1 MSIRSKEDAQF
12 LWDRVMESRRWREKQ
27 RLKPVLT
34 RLYDGDFN
42 LRGVVAG
49 ERKGEFEF
57 IDNDTGTASLQLSL
71 DHYLAKWVMDFRG
84 RAKRNV
90 HVTFD
95 KQGARWS
102 GRMESYRVVREES
115 GDCYLEITFLHDIEE
130 LKHMYCWANPF
141 LRPEFQF
148 PKMWVI
154 FGPAKWC
161 LLVTLFVNLF
171 RLETSWLTL
180 PDNPLDPTEWMG
192 LSFLPSNWR
201 NICSPLDL
209 LDDNSN
215 LAIVF
220 SRFKSMFDVAKRV
233 MEDAQLSW
241 VPRRYLKGED
251 PHPFAHKYGGILN
264 ETTFPLRNGCL
275 VWDIEDKSGW
285 GTETAFGGSI
295 LVGLVRAIVN
305 IASDGTTEGVEV
317 YHGDPTYPGEYYVPW
332 FLGTNPKAPHV
343 VYQEGPLTGIK
354 SSEFKYY
361 EATDTSFLT
370 GGQSMP
376 GVNEAISA
384 VIQMGGDLLAAHISA
399 AIEVQLP
406 PIGGAIDAIANPIYS
421 DTILAFMEIPT
432 LRAMELSLPLP
443 GLENA
448 LTGLGDFHYYEGW
461 ADGADKAFTLSA
473 IMAIRAKIWSTRAHT
488 SHTIKILDAAPY
500 YIGAPGYGHFWL
512 GDRIGTTV
520 LGFPDPYTIFVE
532 RVNKLHYAWGKDGDE
547 GWTADVG
554 YREPQDPMLKT
565 FEMIR
570 DLNSSLGDLG
580 VL

>member
-1 MSIRSKEDAQF
+1 MALDDDA
-12 LWDRVMESRRWREKQ
+12 VITAAVGYVYTNTIGAAAPSPAE
-27 RLKPVLT
+27 
-34 RLYDGDFN
+34 
-42 LRGVVAG
+42 
-49 ERKGEFEF
+49 
-57 IDNDTGTASLQLSL
+57 IDNFDPDTFGAQVHTLKVTGSPTGGTLTVTAGGDTTSALPYNASAAAVQAALEALAAVGTGNVLVSGTSISDTNGFTIAYVGEKLGSAIATSATGSL
-71 DHYLAKWVMDFRG
+71 TGGTTPA
-84 RAKRNV
+84 ANV
-90 HVTFD
+90 TVTTAPN
-95 KQGARWS
+95 G
-102 GRMESYRVVREES
+102 
-115 GDCYLEITFLHDIEE
+115 
-130 LKHMYCWANPF
+130 WA
-141 LRPEFQF
+141 
-148 PKMWVI
+148 
-154 FGPAKWC
+154 
-161 LLVTLFVNLF
+161 
-171 RLETSWLTL
+171 LT
-180 PDNPLDPTEWMG
+180 
-192 LSFLPSNWR
+192 
-201 NICSPLDL
+201 
-209 LDDNSN
+209 
-215 LAIVF
+215 
-220 SRFKSMFDVAKRV
+220 KRV

-448 LTGLGDFHYYEGW
+448 ITGLGDFHYYEGW

-473 IMAIRAKIWSTRAHT
+473 IMAIRAKIWATRAHT
-488 SHTIKILDAAPY
+488 SHTLKISDAAPY

-532 RVNKLHYAWGKDGDE
+532 RVSKISYSWGADGPK
-547 GWTADVG
+547 GWEIEVG
-554 YREPQDPMLKT
+554 YREPQDPMLKA

-570 DLNSSLGDLG
+570 DINSSLGDLG